1 MSHRTAA
8 WVAWSMCAVSLLIMT
23 LGLLLIFLGWSTSR
37 PPGWY
42 PWTYLA
48 NDVLPAFGAPI
59 LGGIIASR
67 RPENPYG
74 WLWLGVGIGFA
85 LATFAPVYAA
95 YALVVEAGSLPAPR
109 TLASL
114 GQAEGYMM
122 TIILAPFLFL
132 VFPNGRLPSRRW
144 RIVAWSIVV
153 VGTVLA
159 FLAPFLTEPA
169 GQFMNPIGIET
180 AGQFMNPLGMEGDVG
195 EMIGVLFFGGELVLV
210 GASILSA
217 LSLVFRYRGA
227 GFEERQQLKWF
238 AYAAAFVSVYV
249 VLTFFLSHLLVSLLG
264 NVALFGLYT
273 AIAIAILKHHLF
285 DIDLV
290 INRTL
295 VYGSLTAAIAGI
307 FVIIDEVAQELF
319 LIVTHQEESWLS
331 VIVSALAIS
340 ALFEPLKDRIQHFVD
355 RRIFRIE
362 GKSNHLRVAPRSAE
376 GLRHKASDGEQA
388 DQ

>member
-1 MSHRTAA
+1 MRRRTAA
-8 WVAWSMCAVSLLIMT
+8 WIAWSVCTVSLLIMA
-23 LGLLLIFLGWSTSR
+23 LGLLVVFFGWSAPLPT
-37 PPGWY
+37 GWY
-42 PWTYLA
+42 PLTYLA

-59 LGGIIASR
+59 LGGLIASR

-74 WLWLGVGIGFA
+74 WLWLGLGIGFA

-95 YALVVEAGSLPAPR
+95 YALVVEPGSLPAPR

-114 GQAEGYMM
+114 GVSEGYVII
-122 TIILAPFLFL
+122 IILAPFLFL

-144 RIVAWSIVV
+144 RLLAWSTVA

-159 FLAPFLTEPA
+159 ILAPFLAEPA
-169 GQFMNPIGIET
+169 GQFMNPIGIE
-180 AGQFMNPLGMEGDVG
+180 AGQFKNPIGMEGSLG
-195 EMIGVLFFGGELVLV
+195 EMIGILFFGGELVLI

-227 GFEERQQLKWF
+227 GFEERQRIKWF
-238 AYAAAFVSVYV
+238 AYAAAFVSVYIL
-249 VLTFFLSHLLVSLLG
+249 LTFFLSASLVSLLG
-264 NVALFGLYT
+264 SVALFGLYA

-295 VYGSLTAAIAGI
+295 VYGVLTVVIAGI
-307 FVIIDEVAQELF
+307 FVIIDEVVQELF
-319 LIVTHQEESWLS
+319 FIVTRQEESWLS

-340 ALFEPLKDRIQHFVD
+340 ALFEPLRDRIQRFVD
-355 RRIFRIE
+355 RRIFRDE
-362 GKSNHLRVAPRSAE
+362 
-376 GLRHKASDGEQA
+376 DGTKKKGAGISE
-388 DQ
+388 